1 MAQGTSVSQN
11 TENYNY
17 LKDWDRNIWNR
28 MEIVLRYTVY
38 KNKIF
43 FFCLVSYPSLSCF
56 PQDFISFPWNGSSIN
71 HLHINLQLKVC
82 F

>member
-17 LKDWDRNIWNR
+17 LKDWDRNICNR
-28 MEIVLRYTVY
+28 MEIVPKYTVY

-43 FFCLVSYPSLSCF
+43 FFA
-56 PQDFISFPWNGSSIN
+56 
-71 HLHINLQLKVC
+71 
-82 F
+82 